1 MLAMIMEIAF
11 RCYLLNP
18 HLKGNAA
25 KETDGI
31 VLIDEIDLHLHPSW
45 QMHVLNDLRK
55 AFPKIQFIVTTHA
68 PIVIGSIKEGR
79 IFSIVNHEVSDFGL
93 QIGRDANYILREMGA
108 QEMDQNIKKD
118 VDNYYIMIEN
128 GKGNSTEAKQIRT
141 KLENLI
147 GKDNTL
153 LQRADVMLSFF
164 K

>member
-1 MLAMIMEIAF
+1 
-11 RCYLLNP
+11 
-18 HLKGNAA
+18 
-25 KETDGI
+25 
-31 VLIDEIDLHLHPSW
+31 
-45 QMHVLNDLRK
+45 
-55 AFPKIQFIVTTHA
+55 
-68 PIVIGSIKEGR
+68 
-79 IFSIVNHEVSDFGL
+79 
-93 QIGRDANYILREMGA
+93 MGA